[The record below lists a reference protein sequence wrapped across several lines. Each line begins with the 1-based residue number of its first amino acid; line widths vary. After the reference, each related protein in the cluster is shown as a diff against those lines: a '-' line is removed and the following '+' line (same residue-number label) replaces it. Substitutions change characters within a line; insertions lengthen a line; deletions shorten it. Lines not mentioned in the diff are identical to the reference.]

1 MTAMVHLAAI
11 AIVAG
16 SALVSA
22 CGSSDGDDT
31 PPPTC
36 AGPGITGRVTD
47 DAGAAV
53 AGARVTVETT
63 GTDYVA
69 GRTDANGQYAVGGLV
84 GGTSYTVGASF
95 RDRAYV
101 TRTVTA
107 SEPCAVAELALPPET
122 EPGSWDNLGDPGTPF
137 GGTNSAVLLP
147 DGRVLMCHD
156 TLDPVLFDPVAR
168 TATPAMF
175 SPRLQGCH
183 AVTVLADG
191 RVIYVGGA
199 DVPVYGPGTRQVKTY
214 NPATD
219 DWDIQPDMVGNRW
232 YPSMVTLPD
241 GRLLAIGGGNENN
254 PERSRTSEVMDPTTM
269 TWSPAG
275 DIAIG
280 NEVSPITVL
289 YTGEVLMTHRPP
301 QLFDPSTLGW
311 RSSMDFVQG
320 NRMPNGDHSDHEI
333 QLLPDGRVAAIG
345 FISFTPGQ
353 YGQMLEVYDPSS
365 GQWQLGAN
373 MPPVR
378 SRASTVLMPDGR
390 VLVIGGKVMDPAD
403 PTPVN
408 AWGYTDL
415 VDIWDPQRDA
425 WRRLT
430 SIAIAREYH
439 AMPVVLPDGRIF
451 IAGGEGEP
459 GNEPAQSIAEVFTPP
474 YLLRGPRPELV
485 SIVETELRRGGNLTL
500 DLAGDE
506 PITEVI
512 AMGTNAT
519 THFMES
525 GTARY
530 LSLSFQ
536 QTGTRVVAE
545 IPTEPARTIPGWY
558 LVFVMVDD
566 IPSPARVMRLLL

>member
-1 MTAMVHLAAI
+1 MNHLAPLTSIAAI
-11 AIVAG
+11 AAVAG
-16 SALVSA
+16 
-22 CGSSDGDDT
+22 CGSIGPGDDT
-31 PPPTC
+31 PPTC
-36 AGPGITGRVTD
+36 TGSGIAGRVTD
-47 DAGAAV
+47 DAGGPL
-53 AGARVTVETT
+53 AGARMTIE
-63 GTDYVA
+63 DAA
-69 GRTDANGQYAVGGLV
+69 GIVLAARTDSNGQFAVDGLV
-84 GGTSYTVGASF
+84 GDVTYTVGASI

-101 TRTVTA
+101 ARDVAA
-107 SEPCAVAELALPPET
+107 SDPCATADLALPPET
-122 EPGSWDNLGDPGTPF
+122 EPGRWTNLGDAGERF

-156 TLDPVLFDPVAR
+156 TQDPVVFDPVADLAEAAAASSR
-168 TATPAMF
+168 I
-175 SPRLQGCH
+175 QGCH
-183 AVTVLADG
+183 AVTMLADG

-219 DWDIQPDMVGNRW
+219 TWQVQPDLVGNRW

-289 YTGEVLMTHRPP
+289 YDGEVLMTHRPP
-301 QLFDPSTLGW
+301 QLFDPSTRAW
-311 RSSMDFVQG
+311 RSAMDFVQG

-345 FISFTPGQ
+345 YISFTPGQ
-353 YGQMLEVYDPSS
+353 YGQMLEIYDPST
-365 GQWQLGAN
+365 GQWELGTDVQ
-373 MPPVR
+373 PVR
-378 SRASTVLMPDGR
+378 SRASTILMPDGR

-403 PTPVN
+403 PTLVN

-415 VDIWDPQRDA
+415 VDVWDPGRDA

-430 SIAIAREYH
+430 SIEIPREYH

-451 IAGGEGEP
+451 VAGGEGEP
-459 GNEPAQSIAEVFTPP
+459 GNEPAQSIAEALTPP
-474 YLLRGPRPELV
+474 YLLRGPRPAIV
-485 SIVETELRRGGNLTL
+485 SIAETELRRGGSVTME
-500 DLAGDE
+500 LATDE
-506 PITEVI
+506 PVTEVI
-512 AMGTNAT
+512 VMGTNAT

-525 GTARY
+525 GTGRY
-530 LSLSFQ
+530 LSLRFQ
-536 QTGTRVVAE
+536 QTGRTIVAE
-545 IPTEPARTIPGWY
+545 IPTEPARTIPGQY
-558 LVFVMVDD
+558 LVFVLIDD
-566 IPSPARVMRLLL
+566 IPSPASVMRLVL